1 MAAAGC
7 GLDWVNKRS
16 HKSLFVA
23 AGLAV
28 AWPGIYTRHPPIIN
42 TTTTTWDL
50 DLAAVRGHLENID
63 KHSDKKIGIN
73 GGKTEN
79 NACYK
84 EPNTGSS

>member
-42 TTTTTWDL
+42 TITTTWDL

-84 EPNTGSS
+84 